1 MMLKKTVIWPLV
13 YLLIGSLMIGGCTS
27 MQIGISSQ
35 NEKYPIKP
43 INVIVP
49 FSLGTS
55 YDMLARMLEK
65 TAPQL
70 LGQPLVVVNKPG
82 GTGTIGW
89 NEVVIAP
96 PDGYTLTI
104 TGIETLLQPLY
115 GSTKYDYPTA
125 LEPLAQIASA
135 PLVMAI
141 QAEQPWPDV
150 ESLIIY
156 GRQHPEKLKFSHTGI
171 GSIGHIAGEIFAQTA
186 GIKFEQV
193 PYLGG
198 SDATVALLGGHV
210 QAAFVSPAMIKEH
223 IKNGTVR
230 ALAITG
236 EQRLNDPVF
245 AEVPTFKELGFD
257 IPVSVW
263 FGVAAPK
270 ELPREI
276 KAQLAA
282 GLQAM
287 ITDPEFKRNVE
298 NMGLQYDYL
307 GPRESEKKWLADSQK
322 LADFVQRTG
331 VLELIKAQ
339 KN

>member
-1 MMLKKTVIWPLV
+1 M
-13 YLLIGSLMIGGCTS
+13 
-27 MQIGISSQ
+27 
-35 NEKYPIKP
+35 
-43 INVIVP
+43 
-49 FSLGTS
+49 
-55 YDMLARMLEK
+55 
-65 TAPQL
+65 
-70 LGQPLVVVNKPG
+70 
-82 GTGTIGW
+82 
-89 NEVVIAP
+89 
-96 PDGYTLTI
+96 
-104 TGIETLLQPLY
+104 
-115 GSTKYDYPTA
+115 
-125 LEPLAQIASA
+125 
-135 PLVMAI
+135 
-141 QAEQPWPDV
+141 
-150 ESLIIY
+150 
-156 GRQHPEKLKFSHTGI
+156 
-171 GSIGHIAGEIFAQTA
+171 
-186 GIKFEQV
+186 

-307 GPRESEKKWLADSQK
+307 RPRESEKKWLADSQK

>member
-135 PLVMAI
+135 PLN
-141 QAEQPWPDV
+141 
-150 ESLIIY
+150 L
-156 GRQHPEKLKFSHTGI
+156 
-171 GSIGHIAGEIFAQTA
+171 
-186 GIKFEQV
+186 
-193 PYLGG
+193 
-198 SDATVALLGGHV
+198 
-210 QAAFVSPAMIKEH
+210 
-223 IKNGTVR
+223 
-230 ALAITG
+230 
-236 EQRLNDPVF
+236 
-245 AEVPTFKELGFD
+245 
-257 IPVSVW
+257 
-263 FGVAAPK
+263 
-270 ELPREI
+270 
-276 KAQLAA
+276 
-282 GLQAM
+282 
-287 ITDPEFKRNVE
+287 
-298 NMGLQYDYL
+298 
-307 GPRESEKKWLADSQK
+307 
-322 LADFVQRTG
+322 
-331 VLELIKAQ
+331 
-339 KN
+339 